1 MPGRA
6 RVLREIRPCAFAV
19 GRSRAGRGTCD
30 SPSVTVLGL
39 IAGTCTTLS
48 FLPQVIRTLKTR
60 HARDLSAAWLL
71 IFGLGTALW
80 LTYGLLKSDVA
91 VAGANGVTFLL
102 VMTLVVAKYTLKPH
116 PEPAPD
122 ETF

>member
-1 MPGRA
+1 M
-6 RVLREIRPCAFAV
+6 
-19 GRSRAGRGTCD
+19 T
-30 SPSVTVLGL
+30 TLGL

-48 FLPQVIRTLKTR
+48 FLPQVVRTLRSR

-80 LTYGLLKSDVA
+80 LTYGLLKPDVA
-91 VAGANGVTFLL
+91 VAAANGVTFAL
-102 VMTLVVAKYTLKPH
+102 VATLIVAKYTIKPLD
-116 PEPAPD
+116 EPAPD

>member
-1 MPGRA
+1 M
-6 RVLREIRPCAFAV
+6 
-19 GRSRAGRGTCD
+19 
-30 SPSVTVLGL
+30 TVLGL

-80 LTYGLLKSDVA
+80 LNYGLLKSDVA